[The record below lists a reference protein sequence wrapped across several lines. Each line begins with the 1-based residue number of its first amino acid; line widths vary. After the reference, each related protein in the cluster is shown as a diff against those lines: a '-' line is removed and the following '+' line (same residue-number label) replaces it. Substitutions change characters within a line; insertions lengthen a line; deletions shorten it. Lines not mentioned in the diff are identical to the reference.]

1 MPRPLDVAST
11 IGGAVGGVMSII
23 LLIILIIVI
32 GITLKCY
39 CIKVK
44 KNKER
49 QLTMQNGTSMDSIE
63 SGIDNSRYVTNNNG
77 VLQKKLTSKMLN
89 IDKNQMLTLETSGLL
104 VDNDSL
110 RLLDCIGEGEFGLVY
125 KAHLFDDDGMPTYVA
140 VKTLKGSYDQNEISE
155 LLTESLRMKQLLHP
169 NVMGLVGV
177 SINAGPAPFIILPF
191 MAGGSLLSYL
201 KRNRTTILLNG
212 DVIDEGQEVEI
223 KLLSMC
229 LQIAKGMEYISSQNL
244 IHRDLAARNCMID
257 HQGIIK
263 VSDFGLSKNLYE
275 KMYFRQEKTEGVK
288 LPIKWMAIESINDG
302 VFSEKTDV
310 WSFGITCWEIFSGG
324 KGPFGGISPMNLS
337 NLLEQGQRLNKP
349 NNNACSNNTYDNV
362 MMVCWHSSPDDRPTF
377 AECVVSIGNTLT
389 SLADYLD
396 FNQFKLETT
405 DINGTDTNG
414 TDINGTDDDKEN
426 LT

>member
-1 MPRPLDVAST
+1 MDRDGGASVGIDSMTCPANASILADCALDRGDCVSRYIIECLAVRPPVTSTASPSVPPTLIPRPLDVAST

-212 DVIDEGQEVEI
+212 DVIDE
-223 KLLSMC
+223 
-229 LQIAKGMEYISSQNL
+229 
-244 IHRDLAARNCMID
+244 
-257 HQGIIK
+257 
-263 VSDFGLSKNLYE
+263 
-275 KMYFRQEKTEGVK
+275 
-288 LPIKWMAIESINDG
+288 
-302 VFSEKTDV
+302 
-310 WSFGITCWEIFSGG
+310 
-324 KGPFGGISPMNLS
+324 
-337 NLLEQGQRLNKP
+337 
-349 NNNACSNNTYDNV
+349 V
-362 MMVCWHSSPDDRPTF
+362 M
-377 AECVVSIGNTLT
+377 
-389 SLADYLD
+389 
-396 FNQFKLETT
+396 
-405 DINGTDTNG
+405 
-414 TDINGTDDDKEN
+414 
-426 LT
+426 

>member
-1 MPRPLDVAST
+1 
-11 IGGAVGGVMSII
+11 
-23 LLIILIIVI
+23 
-32 GITLKCY
+32 
-39 CIKVK
+39 
-44 KNKER
+44 
-49 QLTMQNGTSMDSIE
+49 
-63 SGIDNSRYVTNNNG
+63 
-77 VLQKKLTSKMLN
+77 
-89 IDKNQMLTLETSGLL
+89 
-104 VDNDSL
+104 
-110 RLLDCIGEGEFGLVY
+110 
-125 KAHLFDDDGMPTYVA
+125 
-140 VKTLKGSYDQNEISE
+140 
-155 LLTESLRMKQLLHP
+155 
-169 NVMGLVGV
+169 
-177 SINAGPAPFIILPF
+177 
-191 MAGGSLLSYL
+191 
-201 KRNRTTILLNG
+201 
-212 DVIDEGQEVEI
+212 
-223 KLLSMC
+223 MC